1 MSFVVEGLEGNE
13 IIGAIPD
20 TAKGG
25 ISFAGTGARLVI
37 GSNVSFGNVR
47 LHLESNS
54 LIIIG
59 NNCDIEGAV
68 ISDEECSIF
77 VGEQTRIAGTARLY
91 ASEARRIIIGKR
103 CVILGARFRTSD
115 SHSVI
120 DLDTQVR
127 INKAADIVVQD
138 DVFIDRHS
146 HFYKGSNVGTG
157 SYVAIGSIV
166 TRKFAN
172 NSYIEGRPASVVH
185 HHITW
190 QS

>member
-13 IIGAIPD
+13 VIGTIPD
-20 TAKGG
+20 AAKGS
-25 ISFAGTGARLVI
+25 ISFVGNGARLVI
-37 GSNVSFGNVR
+37 GANVSFNNVR
-47 LHLESNS
+47 LHLESDS

-59 NNCDIEGAV
+59 NGCEIEGAI
-68 ISDEECSIF
+68 ISDENCSIF
-77 VGEQTRIAGTARLY
+77 IGEQTRILGTARLY
-91 ASEARRIIIGKR
+91 ASEACRIFVGKG
-103 CVILGARFRTSD
+103 CVIHGARFRTSD

-120 DLDTQVR
+120 DLESQAR
-127 INKAADIVVQD
+127 INKAADIIVQD
-138 DVFIDRHS
+138 NVFVDRHS
-146 HFYKGSNVGTG
+146 HFYKGSNVGAG

-190 QS
+190 SS